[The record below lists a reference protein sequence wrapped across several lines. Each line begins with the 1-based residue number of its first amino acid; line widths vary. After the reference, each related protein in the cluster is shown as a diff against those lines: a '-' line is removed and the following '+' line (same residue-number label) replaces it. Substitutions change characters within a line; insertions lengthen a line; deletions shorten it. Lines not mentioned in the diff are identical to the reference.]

1 MNLADNVCI
10 VTGASSGIG
19 LATAQA
25 LVENKARTVLA
36 ARSYDKL
43 EKLAGDLGGNALAV
57 ACDVRDEKSV
67 RNLVTKTAERWNR
80 IDILVNCA
88 GLGHHINVAETSED
102 QWDETL
108 DTNLKGIF
116 LMCRETLPHLT
127 KRGGQIVNI
136 ASGAGYNGIAGMA
149 AYCAS
154 KYGVV
159 GFTES
164 LALEVRNQNVRV
176 CCLAPG
182 SVRTDFGDARSS
194 DKKSY
199 SLLPEEVAGVILA
212 VLKQPMQA
220 WMSEVILRPLNMKL
234 ER

>member
-1 MNLADNVCI
+1 MQLTDKVCI

-19 LATAQA
+19 EAVARG
-25 LVENKARTVLA
+25 LVENGARTVLA
-36 ARSYDKL
+36 ARSLDRLQKV
-43 EKLAGDLGGNALAV
+43 AGELGGNAQAIV
-57 ACDVRDEKSV
+57 CDVRDEDSV
-67 RNLVTKTAERWNR
+67 KNLVAKTVEKWNT

-88 GLGHHINVAETSED
+88 GLGHHVNVADTTAA
-102 QWDETL
+102 QWDETV

-127 KRGGQIVNI
+127 RRGGQIINI

-164 LALEVRNQNVRV
+164 LGLEVRNLNVRV
-176 CCLAPG
+176 CCVAPG
-182 SVRTDFGDARSS
+182 SVRTNFGDAPSS